1 MRNLKKATF
10 LVTGAS
16 GFVGSHLIKRLEK
29 EGHKVIKLD
38 YSGKKLDMKVDMTKV
53 RPLKQMLKKI
63 EAPQVV
69 IHLAACVDSKKDYLT
84 GKKTIHTNILGT
96 LNLLEAIRDLNI
108 ELFVHV
114 GTQEVYGANVAPSCE
129 NDKIDPQTPY
139 AITKASAEDFVQM
152 YHRLYNLPVALL
164 RFAAIFGPGQ
174 NPTKFIPYCI
184 ISALNG
190 RDIVLHSPK
199 QKRDFLYIDDAIEAI
214 YKVCLSGRVNNEII
228 NLGGLKPYL
237 IKDVAELILKNVG
250 NSAKIYFK
258 EDILLSSN
266 PEYVINDISK
276 AKTLLGWVPT
286 VSLERG
292 LKRTANWYRK
302 TFASLSRNN
311 K

>member
-1 MRNLKKATF
+1 MQNLKKETF

-16 GFVGSHLIKRLEK
+16 GFIGSHLIKRLEK

-38 YSGKKLDMKVDMTKV
+38 YSGKKIDIKIDITKL
-53 RPLKQMLKKI
+53 RALKQILKKI
-63 EAPQVV
+63 NRPQVV
-69 IHLAACVDSKKDYLT
+69 IHLAACVDSKKDYLA
-84 GKKTIHTNILGT
+84 GKKTIYANILGT

-114 GTQEVYGANVAPSCE
+114 GTQEVYGASVAPSCE

-174 NPTKFIPYCI
+174 NPAKFIPYCV

-190 RDIVLHSPK
+190 RDIILHSPK

-214 YKVCLSGRVNNEII
+214 YKVCFSGRVNNEII
-228 NLGGLKPYL
+228 NFGGLKPYL

-250 NSAKIYFK
+250 NPAKIHFK

-266 PEYVINDISK
+266 SAYVINDISK
-276 AKTLLGWVPT
+276 AKKLLDWSPT

-292 LKRTANWYRK
+292 LKRTVNIYRK
-302 TFASLSRNN
+302 DFSSSSRNN